1 MSILNTGITGLNAAQ
16 TALYATSNNIA
27 NVYTPGFN
35 REVVV
40 LGEAKNS
47 GGVQVNAVNRQFNS
61 FIADRLNS
69 ANGNLS
75 SLQAYKSQAGQIDN
89 LLADPDAGLAP
100 LMQRFFGAIGDLA
113 GSPAEPAAREG
124 VLGNAN
130 SMAAQFRS
138 FDSYLYDMQ
147 RTVNGS
153 VELEVSQINDI
164 AGQIAMLNKEIASSA
179 AATGQAP
186 NGLLNQR
193 DQYVAELSTKI
204 DVRVNIQ
211 DGGAYSVSIGNGQPL
226 VSGENSFQ
234 LEAVQSSSDPERI
247 VVGYRDAVGNLM
259 EFRED
264 QFKGG
269 ALGGLMSFRRE
280 NLDKVQ
286 GQLGQLAITM
296 AQAFNEQHQS
306 GVDLNGDAGAA
317 FFSIGAPTSYTNTNN
332 SGDAV
337 LDVAVN
343 DLSNLTSSSWDLTF
357 NGTDWQA
364 TQRDTGRRTTISP
377 DADGNLNFAGMQI
390 SVAGN
395 PAEGDRF
402 RVNPVQRAARD
413 FAVQIDDIAQIAA
426 ATSADSGDNRNA
438 LALQDLQT
446 SRLVG
451 GNANFAQAYGAIV
464 SDSGN
469 RNAVVNANLAA
480 QQGLTEQLQ
489 ALQQS
494 ESGVNLDE
502 EAANLIRYQQYYQAN
517 AKVIEA
523 GMTVLETILS
533 IAR

>member
-16 TALYATSNNIA
+16 TALYATSNNIS
-27 NVYTPGFN
+27 NVYTPGYN
-35 REVVV
+35 REVVL

-47 GGVQVNAVNRQFNS
+47 GGVQVNGVNRQFNS
-61 FIADRLNS
+61 FIAERLNN

-75 SLQAYKSQAGQIDN
+75 SLQSYKTQASQIDN
-89 LLADPDAGLAP
+89 LLADPEAGLAP
-100 LMQRFFGAIGDLA
+100 LMQKFFGSLGDLA
-113 GSPAEPAAREG
+113 GAPAEPAAREG

-138 FDSYLYDMQ
+138 FDNYLHDLQ
-147 RTVNGS
+147 RTVNGA
-153 VELEVSQINDI
+153 VQLEVSQINDV

-179 AATGQAP
+179 AATGQTP
-186 NGLLNQR
+186 NALLNQR
-193 DQYVAELSTKI
+193 DQYVAELSKKI
-204 DVRVNIQ
+204 DIRVNVQ
-211 DGGAYSVSIGNGQPL
+211 DGGAYNVSIGNGQPL
-226 VSGENSFQ
+226 VTGDTSFS
-234 LEAVQSSSDPERI
+234 LEAMASSSDPERT
-247 VVGYRDAVGNLM
+247 VVGYRDSSGNLL

-280 NLDKVQ
+280 SLDRIQ
-286 GQLGQLAITM
+286 GQLGQLAVTM
-296 AQAFNEQHQS
+296 AQSFNEQHQA
-306 GVDLNGDAGAA
+306 GVDLNGDAGGE
-317 FFSIGAPTSYTNTNN
+317 FFSIGAPSSYTNTKNN
-332 SGDAV
+332 GDAV
-337 LDVAVN
+337 LDVSIA
-343 DLSNLTSSSWDLTF
+343 DLNELSASSWDLTF

-364 TQRDTGRRTTISP
+364 TQRDTGNRMNVAP
-377 DADGNLNFAGMQI
+377 DGDGNLNFAGLQI
-390 SVAGN
+390 NVNGT
-395 PAEGDRF
+395 PEVGDRF

-413 FAVQIDDIAQIAA
+413 FNVQINDISNIAA

-438 LALQDLQT
+438 LALQDLQS
-446 SRLVG
+446 SRVVG
-451 GNANFAQAYGAIV
+451 GNANFSQAYGAIV

-502 EAANLIRYQQYYQAN
+502 EAANLVRYQQYYQAN